1 MFLHLRKSHVDVI
14 QEVGRIIRCA
24 KGKKRG
30 YIILPVGVPA
40 GVFALEM
47 RPFAFLIHPL
57 IRGRPRFV
65 RFFLFVIFYQLEW
78 DSIIKRCAMTSC
90 T

>member
-1 MFLHLRKSHVDVI
+1 MDVSALDAIMFLHLRKSHVDVM

-65 RFFLFVIFYQLEW
+65 RFFSLSYFIN
-78 DSIIKRCAMTSC
+78 
-90 T
+90 